1 MQWTIDRAA
10 SDGKNFDHEHRL
22 LMPDGSVKD
31 VHVVAHATSDDS
43 GRIEFVGAVTDVTGV
58 KQAEEILRRS
68 ETYLHEAQRLGHMG
82 SSSGNGPRRALG
94 GIKARV
100 RVPACCRFQ
109 GSKPGPPTSRTR
121 NKSAK
126 AILAE
131 TRIYMLCG
139 CGLDLDGV
147 LQTFRIVHLRVVR
160 LQTFRM

>member
-1 MQWTIDRAA
+1 VLPMCPVR
-10 SDGKNFDHEHRL
+10 
-22 LMPDGSVKD
+22 SVTY
-31 VHVVAHATSDDS
+31 VS
-43 GRIEFVGAVTDVTGV
+43 GR
-58 KQAEEILRRS
+58 S
-68 ETYLHEAQRLGHMG
+68 
-82 SSSGNGPRRALG
+82 
-94 GIKARV
+94 
-100 RVPACCRFQ
+100 

-131 TRIYMLCG
+131 TRIYMLFG